1 MSTFDKKVISNSI
14 WIVAEKAISL
24 FGLIFVNSMVAKY
37 IGSENFGKLNLGIS
51 LFAIVQIF
59 AYFGCNDIVF
69 QRASRKVLSA
79 WTLIDKTRYIRD
91 GAFFISAI
99 PILIYL
105 YFFADLLTFYFSLAS
120 AVATYIAVHDLYSIY
135 FNAKLQSYIN
145 TITNVIGLVVGLSV
159 RFLIA
164 LAELDILW
172 LTLPIILLTL
182 IPFLIRWYIFYFIEK
197 KTTFSKFSS
206 VYNRYLFFNGAK
218 LLPYTLSVAI
228 FTRLSQL
235 FLSALVG
242 MSALG
247 IYSVITTLG
256 NGLAVVVSAI
266 VASLSVKIF
275 SEKDDNEANIILTK
289 AAIVVTGLFML
300 FLVFLY
306 LFKDIVIELLYGTEY
321 KLAADNLPLYAVTI
335 LFATYS
341 GLSEKYILRL
351 RGYDYLF
358 KKMMALLIIAIPISY
373 GFILIWGLKGAV
385 LSTILIEFLTTTLLN
400 YFFRKG
406 EIIRLHIFIIKNFFN
421 PNIWREN
428 KIC

>member
-24 FGLIFVNSMVAKY
+24 FGLVFVNSMVAKY

-197 KTTFSKFSS
+197 KPTFSKFSS

-266 VASLSVKIF
+266 MASLSVKIF

-306 LFKDIVIELLYGTEY
+306 LFKDMVIELLYGTEY
-321 KLAADNLPLYAVTI
+321 KLAADYLPLYAVTI

-385 LSTILIEFLTTTLLN
+385 LSTILIEFLTTTVLN

>member
-1 MSTFDKKVISNSI
+1 MSAFDKKVISNSI
-14 WIVAEKAISL
+14 WIVGEKAVSI

-59 AYFGCNDIVF
+59 AYLGCRDIIF
-69 QRASRKVLSA
+69 QRASSKVLSA
-79 WTLIDKTRYIRD
+79 WSLIDKTRYIRD
-91 GAFFISAI
+91 GAFFISAV

-105 YFFADLLTFYFSLAS
+105 YFFSDLLTFYFSLAS
-120 AVATYIAVHDLYSIY
+120 AVATYIAIHDLYSIY

-164 LAELDILW
+164 LAELNILW

-197 KTTFSKFSS
+197 KSTFTRFTSI
-206 VYNRYLFFNGAK
+206 YNRYLFFNGAK

-247 IYSVITTLG
+247 IYSVITTIG
-256 NGLAVVVSAI
+256 NGLSVVVSAI
-266 VASLSVKIF
+266 VASLSVRVF
-275 SEKDDNEANIILTK
+275 SEKNDYEVNIILTK
-289 AAIVVTGLFML
+289 AAVVVTILFIL
-300 FLVFLY
+300 FLGFLY
-306 LFKDIVIELLYGTEY
+306 FFKDIIIELLYGSEY
-321 KLAADNLPLYAVTI
+321 KLAADYLPLYAVTI

-351 RGYDYLF
+351 KGYDYLF
-358 KKMMALLIIAIPISY
+358 KKMIVLLIMAIPISY
-373 GFILIWGLKGAV
+373 TFINTLGLKGGV
-385 LSTILIEFLTTTLLN
+385 LSTILIECLTTTILN

-406 EIIRLHIFIIKNFFN
+406 EIMILHIFIIKNFFN
-421 PNIWREN
+421 INIWR
-428 KIC
+428 KSIKC